1 MKNIKT
7 KAGFQETCTK
17 AGFQETGTKAGFVA
31 VVGRPNAGKSSLLN
45 WLVGEKIAMVS
56 HKANAT
62 RRRSKIIV
70 MHKNT
75 QIIFIDTPGIHEQ
88 ERLLN
93 QFMLDEA
100 LKAMGDCDLILFLSP
115 VTDKM
120 DYYLDFLEK
129 NRKNTPH
136 IVLLTKTD
144 QVSNEKVLKKIMEF
158 SKYQDKFLSLIPISI
173 KKGVTQDYILE
184 EISKYMPKHP
194 YLYDTEILTTENMR
208 DIYKEYI
215 RESIFENTSEEIPY
229 FADVVIQS
237 VEEDEDVERIFANII
252 VEKKS
257 QKGIIIGK
265 DGQTLKR
272 IGKKARQKIEK
283 IINKQAFL
291 KIFVV
296 VKPGWSQNKELLKAM
311 GYILD

>member
-1 MKNIKT
+1 MKTEEKS
-7 KAGFQETCTK
+7 KS
-17 AGFQETGTKAGFVA
+17 GFVA

-62 RRRSKIIV
+62 RKRSKIIAL
-70 MHKNT
+70 HKNT
-75 QIIFIDTPGIHEQ
+75 QIIFIDTPGIHEK

-93 QFMLDEA
+93 QFMLGEA

-115 VTDKM
+115 VTDKI
-120 DYYLDFLEK
+120 DYYLDFLRK
-129 NRKNTPH
+129 NSKNTPH
-136 IVLLTKTD
+136 MILLTKTD
-144 QVSNEKVLKKIMEF
+144 QVKKEKVLKKIMEF

-173 KKGVTQDYILE
+173 KKGIKQSYILE
-184 EISKYMPKHP
+184 EISKYIPVHP
-194 YLYDTEILTTENMR
+194 YLYDPEILTTENMR

-229 FADVVIQS
+229 FADVIIES
-237 VEEDEDVERIFANII
+237 IEEHEDIEQVNANII

-257 QKGIIIGK
+257 QKGIVIGK

-272 IGKKARQKIEK
+272 IGRHAREKIEK
-283 IINKQAFL
+283 IAEKKFFL

-296 VKPGWSQNKELLKAM
+296 VKPGWSQNRDFLKKI

>member
-1 MKNIKT
+1 MKTEENT
-7 KAGFQETCTK
+7 KS
-17 AGFQETGTKAGFVA
+17 GFVA

-62 RRRSKIIV
+62 RKRSKIIAL
-70 MHKNT
+70 HKNT
-75 QIIFIDTPGIHEQ
+75 QIIFIDTPGIHEK

-93 QFMLDEA
+93 QFMLGEA

-115 VTDKM
+115 VTDKI
-120 DYYLDFLEK
+120 DYYLDFLRK
-129 NRKNTPH
+129 NSKNTPH
-136 IVLLTKTD
+136 MILLTKTD
-144 QVSNEKVLKKIMEF
+144 QVKKEKVLKRILEF
-158 SKYQDKFLSLIPISI
+158 SKYQDKFSSLIPLSI
-173 KKGVTQDYILE
+173 KRGIKQSYILE
-184 EISKYMPKHP
+184 EISKYLPVHP
-194 YLYDTEILTTENMR
+194 YLYDPEILTTENMR

-229 FADVVIQS
+229 FADVIIES
-237 VEEDEDVERIFANII
+237 IEEHEDIEQINANII

-257 QKGIIIGK
+257 QKSIVIGK

-272 IGKKARQKIEK
+272 IGKSAREKIEK
-283 IINKQAFL
+283 IADKKIFL

-296 VKPGWSQNKELLKAM
+296 VKPGWSQNRDFLKKI